1 MKQNKAQGGN
11 IILFSFIAGFILSML
26 PLPQVLQGIRP
37 EFVVIVLI
45 YWCIA
50 LPNRI
55 GVGVGWI
62 AGLFFDV
69 STDSLLGQ
77 HALTFALIAFLAIKL
92 HQQIR
97 VFPIWQQALTI
108 FILMMF
114 QGTITLWITGM
125 LDNAPTLW
133 TITLPAISTAIFWPV
148 GYLIMRQLRRFYQI
162 N

>member
-11 IILFSFIAGFILSML
+11 IILFSFIAGFILSMV

-55 GVGVGWI
+55 GVGIGWI
-62 AGLFFDV
+62 AGLFYDV
-69 STDSLLGQ
+69 STDALLGQ

-108 FILMMF
+108 FVLMMF

-125 LDNAPTLW
+125 LYDAPTLW

-148 GYLIMRQLRRFYQI
+148 GYLIMRQLRRVYQI